1 MKVFSFSYMKTR
13 VCCSLLLASTCIL
26 SSCAS
31 VSSAGFASQKA
42 ASAVMIFANALPAQ
56 NTNHQSTESSAIA
69 IKQLSYETTPL
80 QTLASSSSTYSQ
92 NGVVIDTS
100 AAANG
105 YVQIKYTG
113 AEKKLKV
120 QVKKDSST
128 YNYDLNGKGITET
141 YSLQMG
147 NGQYSIRVLENVSG
161 YYYKELYSIPLAVTL
176 SSETAPFLYPN
187 QYVSYSSSSLAAK
200 KAAELSAGA
209 STDVEKLK
217 LIYNYMI
224 KNIKYDFDKAAKV
237 TSGYVPNVDSIL
249 TSQKGIC
256 FDYSSLMAA
265 MLRSQGIPSKVVV
278 GSVDTLAVTHAWNEV
293 YLKGTGWITIKI
305 EVSNTG
311 WKLMDPTLGASNTV
325 GKGYTTVR
333 IY

>member
-1 MKVFSFSYMKTR
+1 MKVFSFSHRKTR
-13 VCCSLLLASTCIL
+13 VCFSLILASYCLL

-31 VSSAGFASQKA
+31 VSSAAFTAGKI
-42 ASAVMIFANALPAQ
+42 ASAVTAVTNALPAQ
-56 NTNHQSTESSAIA
+56 NASYQSAESATIA
-69 IKQLSYETTPL
+69 IKQLSYETAPL
-80 QTLASSSSTYSQ
+80 QTLASSASVFSQ
-92 NGVVIDTS
+92 NGVVIDAST
-100 AAANG
+100 AANG

-113 AEKKLKV
+113 PEKKLKV
-120 QVKKDSST
+120 QVKKDTST
-128 YNYDLNGKGITET
+128 YNYDLNGKGISET
-141 YSLQMG
+141 FPLQMG

-161 YYYKELYSIPLAVTL
+161 NYYKEVCNAPLAVTL

-187 QYVSYSSSSLAAK
+187 QYVSFTPSSSAAK

-224 KNIKYDFDKAAKV
+224 QNIKYDFDKAAKV
-237 TSGYVPNVDSIL
+237 TSGYVPNVDTVL
-249 TSQKGIC
+249 TTQKGIC

-325 GKGYTTVR
+325 GKGYTTAR

>member
-31 VSSAGFASQKA
+31 VSSAGFASQKV
-42 ASAVMIFANALPAQ
+42 ASAVMIFTNALPAQ
-56 NTNHQSTESSAIA
+56 NTNHQSSESSAIA

-80 QTLASSSSTYSQ
+80 QTLASSAYSQ

-161 YYYKELYSIPLAVTL
+161 NYYKELYSIPLAVTL

-249 TSQKGIC
+249 TTQKGIC

>member
-1 MKVFSFSYMKTR
+1 MKVFSFSHRKIK
-13 VCCSLLLASTCIL
+13 VCFSFILASSCIL

-31 VSSAGFASQKA
+31 VSSAGKA
-42 ASAVMIFANALPAQ
+42 ASAVMAVANALPAQ
-56 NTNHQSTESSAIA
+56 HASNQTIENKTIA
-69 IKQLSYETTPL
+69 LKQLSYETTPL
-80 QTLASSSSTYSQ
+80 QTLASSVSVFSQ
-92 NGVVIDTS
+92 NGVVIDAS
-100 AAANG
+100 AAGNG

-113 AEKKLKV
+113 PEKKLKV
-120 QVKKDSST
+120 QVKKDTST

-161 YYYKELYSIPLAVTL
+161 SYYKEVCNAPLAVTL

-187 QYVSYSSSSLAAK
+187 QYVSFTTSSLATK
-200 KAAELSAGA
+200 KATELTAGA
-209 STDVEKLK
+209 NTDVEKLK

-237 TSGYVPNVDSIL
+237 TSGYVPNVDTIL
-249 TSQKGIC
+249 TTQKGIC

-311 WKLMDPTLGASNTV
+311 WKLIDPTLGASNTV
-325 GKGYTTVR
+325 GKGYTTAR